1 MLREK
6 VYFKKFSPIVDL
18 QGAEEV
24 QYSLVKKNN
33 GEIDLYG
40 IDIKTVDSKSE
51 YHTTKYLSQDRDRVL
66 DFMKYLYEN
75 SIRADVYED
84 IVNDFFCKV
93 KK

>member
-1 MLREK
+1 MLKEK
-6 VYFKKFSPIVDL
+6 VYFKKFSPITNL

-24 QYSLVKKNN
+24 QYSLVKQNN
-33 GEIDLYG
+33 GKVDLYG

-51 YHTTKYLSQDRDRVL
+51 YHITKYLSQDRDRVL

-75 SIRADVYED
+75 SIKAEVYED
-84 IVNDFFCKV
+84 IANDFFNKI